1 MPAHEAGSYTDEEFV
16 WLVRNRL
23 MLHQPQL
30 NAVRGKKCVKEGCSG
45 VLNEEH
51 IMAGLAIFDPKSSI
65 GPRGR
70 KLMAMARGV
79 EWRYLE

>member
-1 MPAHEAGSYTDEEFV
+1 MASGEEIVLLSVTDGMAWNHLFTV
-16 WLVRNRL
+16 NKDMKMKVLSRRL
-23 MLHQPQL
+23 
-30 NAVRGKKCVKEGCSG
+30 S
-45 VLNEEH
+45 
-51 IMAGLAIFDPKSSI
+51 MAGLAIFDQKSSI